1 LKTKRNYLGR
11 LSGFI
16 LITFL
21 LFACTD
27 KPDQVGL
34 GLQPTSIELSVIF
47 DDASG
52 LLVHSLRED
61 SVRTD
66 ANVIKTGTLGSML
79 DPVMGKTTGEIFS
92 QFRLEENGHNFGTDP
107 VLDSLVLS
115 LSYSSFYGDSLT
127 SQTVKVF
134 QLDADMNP
142 DTAYYSNQTISA
154 EDTELAS
161 ITFIPLPSDSV
172 NVGGKMEG
180 PQLRIKLSDDFG
192 QSILDADPLVFDNNE
207 KWLEFM
213 KGLKITTEPVM
224 SGGGMMMFDMFAA
237 NTILTLYY
245 KNDSQDTLEFTFL
258 SNENCARFTNFNH
271 NDYMEASPAFKAQ
284 VLNGDTSQGEELY
297 YLQGM
302 GGVKAQIRL
311 PDIQEFFADGPVSIN
326 EAKLVFNVID
336 DGSELTPPTQ
346 LGLAIIDEE
355 GDYQLLPDANEPTAY
370 YGGYLDGDDNKYFFR
385 ISQYIQQ
392 VLTGNSPNY
401 PLILLVSGGS
411 FKANRVIMHGP
422 DSLLNNDLRMTLNV
436 IYTKVN

>member
-1 LKTKRNYLGR
+1 
-11 LSGFI
+11 
-16 LITFL
+16 
-21 LFACTD
+21 
-27 KPDQVGL
+27 
-34 GLQPTSIELSVIF
+34 
-47 DDASG
+47 
-52 LLVHSLRED
+52 
-61 SVRTD
+61 
-66 ANVIKTGTLGSML
+66 
-79 DPVMGKTTGEIFS
+79 
-92 QFRLEENGHNFGTDP
+92 
-107 VLDSLVLS
+107 
-115 LSYSSFYGDSLT
+115 
-127 SQTVKVF
+127 
-134 QLDADMNP
+134 MNP

-355 GDYQLLPDANEPTAY
+355 GDYQLRPDANEPTAY